1 MIRQSLVNW
10 GEGVIEEGLSCDDGW
25 SDIVQDLV
33 AEGLNDDEVATLLRQ
48 REAWTAEAREMK
60 AAGYPYD
67 EIIFHLTSLRA
78 SWADVGLALMTAGLS
93 PADMLRAVLP
103 STEEE
108 EHWPVVQVALLN
120 GPEDADYEEV
130 RGVLGFF
137 FASEEEVLGVLD
149 LELVQRDLATQR
161 LGIDH
166 THASVTQKEKHA

>member
-1 MIRQSLVNW
+1 
-10 GEGVIEEGLSCDDGW
+10 
-25 SDIVQDLV
+25 
-33 AEGLNDDEVATLLRQ
+33 
-48 REAWTAEAREMK
+48 MK

-78 SWADVGLALMTAGLS
+78 SWADVGLALMAAGLS

-103 STEEE
+103 STEGE
-108 EHWPVVQVALLN
+108 EHWPVVQVALLD

-149 LELVQRDLATQR
+149 LELVQRDLVAQR
-161 LGIDH
+161 LGINH
-166 THASVTQKEKHA
+166 TNASVTQKEKHA